1 MQTLIQKSKCERTK
15 RKKFLFPVLL
25 IQYSKLIIIKLFHFT
40 NDLTKKKINFFLVN
54 STSNFERIAFY
65 KIFETTHR
73 YRYHYQIIPLYERFD
88 KRKNFNSRERGSSFI
103 GYFQRNIASI
113 CNRDE
118 DLVWLKRGGNRRGRL
133 AKGWQSFA
141 SFGRTIVGTWN
152 RFRFGH
158 HQKCTSATARI
169 RSETNLEAENRRSR
183 GWRFCRVIGNGGRL
197 SSREMVK

>member
-40 NDLTKKKINFFLVN
+40 NDLTKKKKNFFFVN

-118 DLVWLKRGGNRRGRL
+118 DLVWRKSKGTPRQGVAKFRFLRANNRWNLESIPLWSSSEMHFSHGADPKRDESRGREPQISWV
-133 AKGWQSFA
+133 A
-141 SFGRTIVGTWN
+141 V
-152 RFRFGH
+152 
-158 HQKCTSATARI
+158 
-169 RSETNLEAENRRSR
+169 
-183 GWRFCRVIGNGGRL
+183 L
-197 SSREMVK
+197 SSNR

>member
-1 MQTLIQKSKCERTK
+1 MWKNKKKKIPFPCFINSIQQTHHYQIISLYER
-15 RKKFLFPVLL
+15 F
-25 IQYSKLIIIKLFHFT
+25 
-40 NDLTKKKINFFLVN
+40 DEKKINFFLVN